1 MGIIGVGCAW
11 IGFPGK
17 DSLAVELF
25 SQLYRF
31 DNPFF
36 SQLIGVFARI
46 TYFLKFIETTTGIV
60 PK

>member
-36 SQLIGVFARI
+36 FSINRSIRQNNLFFEIH
-46 TYFLKFIETTTGIV
+46 
-60 PK
+60 